1 MGRYVGPVCRFC
13 RREGEKL
20 YLKGNR
26 CFSPKCAVEEN
37 RKPDPPGDKHFGRK
51 SASDYKVQ
59 LREKQKAKRIYGL
72 REQQFSNY
80 FHKANARQ
88 GVTGEL
94 LLQFLE
100 RRMDNVVYRMG
111 FATSRAHARQLV
123 RHGHFLVDGHKVDLP
138 SYQLKAGMVVSV
150 RDGKRKKGPFAE
162 VQNLSPEEVHYPWL
176 EVDFKSLKGTFKSIP
191 RQDELDQQIQAHLIV
206 EFYSR

>member
-1 MGRYVGPVCRFC
+1 MGRYLGPVCRFC
-13 RREGEKL
+13 RREGTKL

-26 CFSPKCAVEEN
+26 CFSPKCAMEEG
-37 RKPDPPGDKHFGRK
+37 RRPDPPGEKHFGRR

-72 REQQFSNY
+72 SERQFSNY
-80 FHKANARQ
+80 FKKADQRQ

-100 RRMDNVVYRMG
+100 RRLDNVVYRMT
-111 FATSRAHARQLV
+111 FATSRSHARQLV
-123 RHGHFLVDGHKVDLP
+123 RHGHFLVNGRKVDLP
-138 SYQLKAGMVVSV
+138 SYQLRPGDTVEV
-150 RDGKRKKGPFAE
+150 RESKQKKGPFAE
-162 VQNLSPEEVHYPWL
+162 VRTLSPDEVHYPWL
-176 EVDFKSLKGTFKSIP
+176 EVDFKNLKGTFKTVP
-191 RQDELDQQIQAHLIV
+191 QQEELDQQIQAHLIV

>member
-1 MGRYVGPVCRFC
+1 MGRYLGPVCRFC
-13 RREGEKL
+13 RREGMKL

-26 CFSPKCAVEEN
+26 CFSPRCAMEEG
-37 RKPDPPGDKHFGRK
+37 RRPDPPGDKHFGRK
-51 SASDYKVQ
+51 TASDYKVQ

-72 REQQFSNY
+72 GERQFSNY
-80 FHKANARQ
+80 FKKASAKS

-94 LLQFLE
+94 LLQYLE

-111 FATSRAHARQLV
+111 FATSRSHARQLV
-123 RHGHFLVDGHKVDLP
+123 RHGHFLLDGKRVNIP
-138 SYQLKAGMVVSV
+138 SQLLKAGDIVSV
-150 RDGKRKKGPFAE
+150 RENKRKKGPFQE
-162 VQNLSPEEVHYPWL
+162 IQNLSPDEVHYPWL
-176 EVDFKSLKGTFKSIP
+176 AVDFKNLQGTFASVP